1 MKDFNDG
8 IYAILTKAEADGA
21 LGASVTA
28 NQIIELAKAKY
39 KKANE
44 AEKKEILQKFE
55 SLKKEPGVAFPEDYR
70 AQLVE

>member
-8 IYAILTKAEADGA
+8 IYAILTKAEADGT

-39 KKANE
+39 KKASE
-44 AEKKEILQKFE
+44 AEKQQILQKFE
-55 SLKKEPGVAFPEDYR
+55 SLKKEPGVPFPENYR
-70 AQLVE
+70 AQLE